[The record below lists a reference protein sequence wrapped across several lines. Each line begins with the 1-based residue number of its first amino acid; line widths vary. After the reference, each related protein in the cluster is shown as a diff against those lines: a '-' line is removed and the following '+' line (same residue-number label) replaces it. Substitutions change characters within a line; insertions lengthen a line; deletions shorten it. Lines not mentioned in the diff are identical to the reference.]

1 MGKPKS
7 KKPRSTKPQGKK
19 ESGKKEKLSTKDI
32 ILLITAAV
40 NLINAVCGL
49 IQKLFD

>member
-7 KKPRSTKPQGKK
+7 NKPKGKK
-19 ESGKKEKLSTKDI
+19 ESGKKEKLSTKEI

-40 NLINAVCGL
+40 NLINAACGL